1 MKLLDGEST
10 GGIGSKLDRRGFLRG
25 ASIDAI
31 GAAAAGVPNIALAQA
46 PPAPPAAAPATPPAA
61 APAPPAPFNFPGKN
75 PALRVLSENPYN
87 VETPVALLDDDDTPY
102 ANFFMRNHGNMPAMP
117 ADPDTWAITIDGEVN
132 TPLTLTLGEIK
143 SRFENVTA
151 HMVLECAGNGRSFF
165 VPPAS
170 GNQWTNGGVG
180 CAAWTGV
187 RIRDLLDAAGV
198 RPTAVYTAH
207 IGADT
212 HLTDPAALTLSRG
225 VPIAKAMN
233 EHSLLV
239 FGMNGEPLPLAQG
252 GPARLIYPG
261 FPGSASHK
269 WITRIWIRDVVHD
282 GPGMTGRSYR
292 LPVIPMV
299 PGTEADPANLAII
312 ETMPLRSIITSPANG
327 TRLPAGTRT
336 IALRGHA
343 WAGEGKEVAA
353 VHVSADGGQTWH
365 EATLGAQRNAYDWH
379 RWTAEIE
386 VPRQGYYDIWARATD
401 TAGNSQPHIAANWNP
416 NGYNGNKMHEV
427 AVLIEG

>member
-1 MKLLDGEST
+1 
-10 GGIGSKLDRRGFLRG
+10 
-25 ASIDAI
+25 
-31 GAAAAGVPNIALAQA
+31 
-46 PPAPPAAAPATPPAA
+46 
-61 APAPPAPFNFPGKN
+61 
-75 PALRVLSENPYN
+75 
-87 VETPVALLDDDDTPY
+87 
-102 ANFFMRNHGNMPAMP
+102 MRNHGNMPTMP
-117 ADPDTWAITIDGEVN
+117 ADPDSWSITVDGEVN

-165 VPPAS
+165 VPPAA

-187 RIRDLLDAAGV
+187 RLRDILNAAGV
-198 RPTAVYTAH
+198 KPTAVYTAH
-207 IGADT
+207 FGADT
-212 HLTDPAALTLSRG
+212 HLTDPTLLPLSRG

-239 FGMNGEPLPLAQG
+239 FGMDGEPLPLAQG
-252 GPARLIYPG
+252 GPARLLYPG

-269 WITRIWIRDVVHD
+269 WITRIQIREVVHD
-282 GPGMTGRSYR
+282 GPGMTGRSYK
-292 LPVIPMV
+292 LPIVPIV
-299 PGTEADPANLAII
+299 PGTDPDPANLAII

-327 TRLPAGTRT
+327 TRLPAGTRS

-353 VHVSADGGQTWH
+353 VQVSADGGMTWH
-365 EATLGAQRNAYDWH
+365 DAALAAARNPYDWH
-379 RWTAEIE
+379 RWSAEIA
-386 VPRQGYYDIWARATD
+386 VPTQGYYDVWTRAVD
-401 TAGNSQPHIAANWNP
+401 TSGNAQPHIAANWNP
-416 NGYNGNKMHEV
+416 NGYNGNRMHEV